1 MAAPLVGVL
10 MGSASDWPT
19 MKAAVAVLERFEVAH
34 EAKVISA
41 HRMPDETFAY
51 AESAAGRGMR
61 AIIAGAGGAAAMPGV
76 LAA

>member
-1 MAAPLVGVL
+1 VSMTTPLVGVL

-19 MKAAVAVLERFEVAH
+19 MRAAVAVLDRFEVPH

-51 AESAAGRGMR
+51 A
-61 AIIAGAGGAAAMPGV
+61 
-76 LAA
+76 